1 MRRFVTLLCSLL
13 AALGLVACDYFNLK
27 ELEPGVSTAA
37 DVRQRFGPPQMEW
50 HNDDGSVTWEYSR
63 QPMGTECF
71 MMTIGTDDV
80 LRKIEQ
86 VLNENN
92 FARIQRGMT
101 GDEVRRILGAPGTR
115 ERFDLAK
122 ETVWGWRVGKEA
134 SGDPVFFLVHFNDDA
149 RVSRTSRF
157 VEQRG

>member
-1 MRRFVTLLCSLL
+1 M
-13 AALGLVACDYFNLK
+13 
-27 ELEPGVSTAA
+27 
-37 DVRQRFGPPQMEW
+37 VRK
-50 HNDDGSVTWEYSR
+50 V
-63 QPMGTECF
+63 
-71 MMTIGTDDV
+71 
-80 LRKIEQ
+80 EQ

-134 SGDPVFFLVHFNDDA
+134 AGDPVFFLVHFNDDA
-149 RVSRTSRF
+149 RVARTSRF
-157 VEQRG
+157 VELRG